1 MQLPLHRDQFTEAGR
16 VVLASDAFTATAF
29 RYPTGVEALRIDTPR
44 GHVEVLPFM
53 GQMLWDAAF
62 DGLRLTIKSQ
72 FDMPRPAPTIIGTYG
87 CLAFHSGLL
96 RNGVPTAADSH
107 PVHGEFPTA
116 PMDEA
121 GLEIDGD
128 TLRVTGRRDHIEG
141 FGPHN
146 RATPSVT
153 LQAGQTLFDLGM
165 AVENRSFAPME
176 LMYMAHVNFDFLP
189 GARIVQPAPFTPYR
203 TRVRAAVPAHVTPTP
218 ELFYVRDPATDP
230 QGLAHLLLQRPAG
243 DGFALSYRPAEFP
256 KLVRWIFV
264 NGDTEVAAF
273 ALPSTCEPEGYLAEK
288 AKGNVRMLAPGE
300 TARFSTRLGYV
311 DRDEAAALAR
321 NIEGAGA

>member
-1 MQLPLHRDQFTEAGR
+1 MQLPLHRDQFTETGR

-62 DGLRLTIKSQ
+62 DGLRLTMKSQ

-96 RNGVPTAADSH
+96 RNGVPSAADSH

-153 LQAGQTLFDLGM
+153 LQAGQTLFDLGRRLR
-165 AVENRSFAPME
+165 AQLS
-176 LMYMAHVNFDFLP
+176 P
-189 GARIVQPAPFTPYR
+189 GRVSETGALDLRERGYRGGGLRAALDLR
-203 TRVRAAVPAHVTPTP
+203 TRGVSGRKV
-218 ELFYVRDPATDP
+218 
-230 QGLAHLLLQRPAG
+230 QG
-243 DGFALSYRPAEFP
+243 
-256 KLVRWIFV
+256 
-264 NGDTEVAAF
+264 
-273 ALPSTCEPEGYLAEK
+273 
-288 AKGNVRMLAPGE
+288 
-300 TARFSTRLGYV
+300 
-311 DRDEAAALAR
+311 
-321 NIEGAGA
+321 